1 MQEKELK
8 EIIAQNIFYLRTI
21 NHMTQYELGEQINYS
36 DKAISK
42 WERADGI
49 PDVYV
54 LKNMAELFNV
64 SVDYFLTPHS
74 EQENKIEKKPVNTA
88 RRALVLNTALIS
100 VMTVALLFFVI
111 IALSM
116 DIYFWQVFIFAIPIA
131 SIIGIVFTAIWR
143 KTFGLFMFISLLLWS
158 IVLTVYIAIGN
169 PRIWM
174 IFLLGVPAQIIVF
187 LSFGIK
193 INIRMNQK
201 DNPVL
206 LAAMEKIQKKS
217 KKKSE

>member
-8 EIIAQNIFYLRTI
+8 EIIAQNIFYLRTV

-36 DKAISK
+36 DKAVSK

-74 EQENKIEKKPVNTA
+74 DQETKIERKPVNTA
-88 RRALVLNTALIS
+88 RRALILNTALIS
-100 VMTVALLFFVI
+100 VMTVALLLFVI
-111 IALSM
+111 IALST

-131 SIIGIVFTAIWR
+131 SIIGMVFTAIWR

-158 IVLTVYIAIGN
+158 IVLTIYIAIGN
-169 PRIWM
+169 PRMWM

-217 KKKSE
+217 KKKGE